1 LKLQTRR
8 SRQLRENLK
17 RAAIWVFL
25 VIFVTSVVGV
35 AVVTVAR

>member
-1 LKLQTRR
+1 MRTRR

-35 AVVTVAR
+35 AVVSVAR